1 MRYSPK
7 AWAWTSVPVYRAGS
21 AAEAAAA
28 AKEAGQQE
36 DPALIK
42 GRSRG
47 LLPRT

>member
-7 AWAWTSVPVYRAGS
+7 SWAWSRIQACTAGS
-21 AAEAAAA
+21 SAEAAAA
-28 AKEAGQQE
+28 AKEAGQQD
-36 DPALIK
+36 DPVMLK